1 MIQKAQFLVKGHRPG
16 KSQNRKGNRKT
27 CNKSIFP
34 SVFLQI
40 YLHKRVTNTGNVQTN
55 LSGLT
60 VDNTLGQFWLVYYLQ
75 VIKISK
81 SSASSQVYASG
92 ISAITNNSLK
102 NAVEQTPLDS
112 SNSKNKLELP
122 FDLLF

>member
-16 KSQNRKGNRKT
+16 KSPNRKGNRKT

-40 YLHKRVTNTGNVQTN
+40 YLHKRVTDTGNVQTN

-60 VDNTLGQFWLVYYLQ
+60 VDNTFGQFWLVYYL
-75 VIKISK
+75 
-81 SSASSQVYASG
+81 
-92 ISAITNNSLK
+92 
-102 NAVEQTPLDS
+102 
-112 SNSKNKLELP
+112 
-122 FDLLF
+122 